1 MKTLKVQR
9 LMISASLSVF
19 LAGCGSPNYS
29 PSEMHLTYEKVESE
43 KPIAVES
50 IPSLVKTSP
59 ALPVLGNLE
68 EAETYDVV
76 VTKVPVRDLL
86 FALAR
91 DSGVNMDVDSRVGGV
106 ITMSA
111 LDQTLA
117 AILERIKQQVNI
129 RVDKVGEALIIK
141 PDEPYYK
148 KYYIDFLSVNRTFS
162 SSAESTGVGDLGE
175 AQVST
180 NSDSAFWDSL
190 ENTIDIIL
198 TSQATVGSTPGV
210 AAGTNDDRL
219 TEVEES
225 ESKFSEE
232 ASYDLNRDTGILL
245 VYAPERMQK
254 EVQSYVD
261 DALSIAK
268 RQVLL
273 EATIVE
279 VVLNN
284 QYKQGVDWSVFNYL
298 AQSGLGLYQGAISG
312 GPAAALQFLTSTITE
327 TFLPRITFIDANND
341 GLITDADDGQ
351 PYTINGVPA
360 TTPGNQLEL
369 YDKELARFQ
378 SIGANDRL
386 VSFTPIVTTTEGS
399 VVITT
404 AGTVTDAGTIAIGA
418 TREVE
423 RLNESATS
431 RTAGGLAPIT
441 AGGDSFFTGAFR
453 NGDLSAAV
461 QLLDTFGD
469 SRVLSSPRISAL
481 NNQAALLRVVD
492 QEVYFNIEIEDTVNE
507 NTGQLTGREYTIE
520 ENTVDVGFVMN
531 VLPQISAS
539 GEVILNLKPAVT
551 RVLEYRAAPVPA
563 ALGGQSGDVQNFVP
577 ITRVRELDSIISL
590 RDGEIAVLGGLL
602 EDRTGDSNR
611 SVPGLS
617 KLPGVGALFENI
629 DQKTYKTEF
638 IVFIKASVIKNPS
651 LHGDY
656 SDYLKLL
663 PDSDF
668 IQRDR
673 ENTYLPPKQ
682 KKTK

>member
-117 AILERIKQQVNI
+117 AILERVKQQVNI

-162 SSAESTGVGDLGE
+162 SRAESTGVGDLGE

-210 AAGTNDDRL
+210 AAGTDDDRL

-312 GPAAALQFLTSTITE
+312 GPAAALQYLTSTFTE
-327 TFLPRITFIDANND
+327 TFDPVSFIDSNKDGQITLLDGAATLEAYNDHLARITSV
-341 GLITDADDGQ
+341 GPL
-351 PYTINGVPA
+351 
-360 TTPGNQLEL
+360 
-369 YDKELARFQ
+369 
-378 SIGANDRL
+378 DRV
-386 VSFTPIVTTTEGS
+386 VSSDRTYNRVVGDSTTT
-399 VVITT
+399 
-404 AGTVTDAGTIAIGA
+404 GTGTLAVTVPGTDTIEIGA
-418 TREVE
+418 TREIE

-441 AGGDSFFTGAFR
+441 AGSDSFFTGAFR

>member
-117 AILERIKQQVNI
+117 AILERVKQQVNI

-180 NSDSAFWDSL
+180 NSNSAFWDSL

-284 QYKQGVDWSVFNYL
+284 QYKQGVDWSVFNSL

-327 TFLPRITFIDANND
+327 IFLPITFIDANND
-341 GLITDADDGQ
+341 GLITEDDNGLNGAAADQ
-351 PYTINGVPA
+351 SKR
-360 TTPGNQLEL
+360 
-369 YDKELARFQ
+369 YDDYVASFRD
-378 SIGANDRL
+378 IGTNDRL
-386 VSFTPIVTTTEGS
+386 ISLTPTFS
-399 VVITT
+399 RT
-404 AGTVTDAGTIAIGA
+404 AGVAGTNNGAGTIEVGA

-423 RLNESATS
+423 QVNESATS

-481 NNQAALLRVVD
+481 NNQAAILRVVD
-492 QEVYFNIEIEDTVNE
+492 QEVYFNIEVEDTLNE

-563 ALGGQSGDVQNFVP
+563 ALGGLSGDIQNFVP

-629 DQKTYKTEF
+629 DQRTYKTEF